1 MTYLIAD
8 DSKLARKMTIKNL
21 KEIINE
27 DSIII
32 EATNG
37 QEAIDLYKQNK
48 PDICF
53 MDLTMPVLD
62 GFEAA
67 KAITEFDKN
76 SKIIIVSADIQEQA
90 MQKAK
95 DNGALGFIK
104 KPINLNNLKKMLESL
119 NLTK

>member
-1 MTYLIAD
+1 MTYLVVD

-21 KEIINE
+21 KEIISD
-27 DSIII
+27 DSNIV

-37 QEAIDLYKQNK
+37 QEAIELYKEHN
-48 PDICF
+48 PSICF
-53 MDLTMPVLD
+53 MDLTMPVVD
-62 GFEAA
+62 GFEAT
-67 KAITEFDKN
+67 KQISEFDKD

-104 KPINLNNLKKMLESL
+104 KPINLENLKKMLEKL
-119 NLTK
+119 GLI